1 MSKRFRSSPIVLLTA
16 LVLPVGIVTA
26 ESSPSPLA
34 QAGSKPIRLDE
45 ATMIVEVNATDGD
58 AGLQIFLDGKAWR
71 SMTVLSPDGRRLVDI
86 RNRGRL
92 KDHGLTELFSESS
105 EPSFKVFPLRK
116 FKALFPKGRYTFAGE
131 TIHGRRLVGRARLSH
146 DFPDGPKIVSPPDG
160 ATVAP
165 TSVVASWNPVAEPA
179 GIDVVGY
186 RAIVVREDPL
196 RVFSV
201 DLPAS
206 VTSVPIPSEFLV
218 SGKEYKLEVQVIE
231 ASGNQTTGEIT
242 FLVS

>member
-1 MSKRFRSSPIVLLTA
+1 MKGRFRRSPIVLLAA
-16 LVLPVGIVTA
+16 LLIPVGMVTA

-34 QAGSKPIRLDE
+34 QAGPKPIRLDE
-45 ATMIVEVNATDGD
+45 ATMIVEINATAGD

-71 SMTVLSPDGRRLVDI
+71 SMSVFSPDGRRIVDI

-92 KDHGLTELFSESS
+92 KDYGLTELFSESS

-116 FKALFPKGRYTFAGE
+116 FKALFPTGRYTFVGE
-131 TIHGRRLVGRARLSH
+131 TIRGRRLVGKARLSH
-146 DFPDGPKIVSPPDG
+146 DFPGGPTIVSPPEG
-160 ATVAP
+160 ATVP
-165 TSVVASWNPVAEPA
+165 RTNVVASWNPVAEPT
-179 GIDVVGY
+179 GINVVGY
-186 RAIVVREDPL
+186 RAIVAREDPL
-196 RVFSV
+196 RLFSV

-218 SGKEYKLEVQVIE
+218 PGKEYKLEVQVVE
-231 ASGNQTTGEIT
+231 ASGNLTTGEIT